1 MKLKKWTLGLTL
13 FVFAGVILLL
23 ISKFGI
29 FSEHKIEK
37 IEEPNVIL
45 IIIDTLRANHL
56 SSYGYERETTPNID
70 TFASESYLFKNVIS
84 ASPWTTPSIGSIFT
98 SQYPAVLG
106 YNDQPVVLDSKFITL
121 AEIFKENN
129 YITRGIIAHNYIS
142 TRFGFAQGFDFYDE
156 ENVKGHGH
164 ISSPSITKK
173 AVSFLKNN
181 KNKKFFLF
189 LHYFDPH
196 YDYILHENYNYY
208 PDYDG
213 SLFSGELVT
222 KLRENAHSFSDNDID
237 YIKALYDSEISF
249 TDEHI
254 GKLLDEL
261 KVLGL
266 YKDALIIITS
276 DHGEEFCERGDHW
289 IGHTMKLYQ
298 ELIHVPLMIKFPGN
312 NNKKVINESVEL
324 IDLMPTIIDYVGFTL
339 SETYKLDGRKINIRK
354 PEKKKIFSETK
365 RFASLQSVIWKGW
378 KLIYDPTNKNK
389 ELYNL
394 RKDPFELR
402 NLVSENSKMKKKTET
417 MLQEWNKY
425 LELKKQLL
433 NIEGKQPKLSPK
445 DIEILKSLGYIR

>member
-1 MKLKKWTLGLTL
+1 MGLTL
-13 FVFAGVILLL
+13 LVFAGVIFLS
-23 ISKFGI
+23 ISKLGI

-70 TFASESYLFKNVIS
+70 KFASESYLFKNVI
-84 ASPWTTPSIGSIFT
+84 AAAPWTTPSIGSIFT
-98 SQYPAVLG
+98 SQYPSVLG
-106 YNDQPVVLDSKFITL
+106 YNDQPIVLDSKFITL

-129 YITRGIIAHNYIS
+129 YITSGVIAHQYIS
-142 TRFGFAQGFDFYDE
+142 TSFGFDQGFDFYDE
-156 ENVKGHGH
+156 ENALGHGH

-173 AVSFLKNN
+173 AVSFLKDNQ
-181 KNKKFFLF
+181 NKKFFLF

-196 YDYILHENYNYY
+196 YDYILHENYNYF

-213 SLFSGELVT
+213 PLFSGESIYT
-222 KLRENAHSFSDNDID
+222 LREIAHSLSGNDID
-237 YIKALYDSEISF
+237 YIKALYDSEINI

-254 GKLLDEL
+254 GKFLDQL
-261 KVLGL
+261 KELGL

-312 NNKKVINESVEL
+312 NKKKIINESVEL
-324 IDLMPTIIDYVGFTL
+324 IDLMPTIIDYVGFTIPDA
-339 SETYKLDGRKINIRK
+339 YKLDGRKINIRK

-365 RFASLQSVIWKGW
+365 RSASLQSVIWKGW
-378 KLIYDPTNKNK
+378 KLIYDSTNKNK

-394 RKDPFELR
+394 RKDPFELK
-402 NLVSENSKMKKKTET
+402 NLASKNNKMTKKIET
-417 MLQEWNKY
+417 MLLEWNKY
-425 LELKKQLL
+425 VELRKQLF
-433 NIEGKQPKLSPK
+433 NVESKQPKLSPE